1 MKVLYILVALAVFA
15 ILILSH
21 ELGHYV
27 SARIFRV
34 KIHEFSIG
42 MGPKIFK
49 RVSKKTDIK
58 YSVGIL
64 PIGGYVSM
72 AGEDEESDDENALN
86 KKAPWQRLI
95 IIIAGATVNLLCG
108 FIVMFILMSVT
119 KSSLGSTEVGRMFT
133 DDELAS
139 HGYEIS
145 SAASGLAVGDEII
158 AVNGKKVHIAAELG
172 YEIMRNG
179 IDTVE
184 LTVKRNGEKINLDV
198 DFPVA
203 VTSGQYVGMLDFY
216 VMRDGEGFGDILRH
230 GFYRSV
236 LTVRMVWESLFDLVT
251 GRFGIEAVS
260 GPIGVT
266 TQISE
271 AAQSS
276 VVDLIY
282 LAVVISINLGV
293 INLLPLPA
301 LDGGRAVFVL
311 VEMIRRKPIPVKAE
325 GLVHFIGIVVLMAF
339 MLLISLKDIVSL
351 F

>member
-1 MKVLYILVALAVFA
+1 MKVLYILVALIVFA

-21 ELGHYV
+21 ELGHYI
-27 SARIFRV
+27 SARIFHV
-34 KIHEFSIG
+34 KIHEFSVG

-49 RVSKKTDIK
+49 KTSKKTDIK

-95 IIIAGATVNLLCG
+95 IIISGAAINLICG
-108 FIVMFILMSVT
+108 FIIMFILMSVT
-119 KSSLGSTEVGRMFT
+119 KDSLGSTEVGRMYT
-133 DDELAS
+133 DEERAS
-139 HGYEIS
+139 YGYEIS
-145 SAASGLAVGDEII
+145 SASSGLSVGDEII

-184 LTVKRNGEKINLDV
+184 LTVKRNDEKITLDV
-198 DFPVA
+198 DFPVT

-216 VMRDGEGFGDILRH
+216 VLRDGDGFGDILRH

-276 VVDLIY
+276 FLDLIY

-311 VEMIRRKPIPVKAE
+311 LEMIRRKPIPVKAE
-325 GLVHFIGIVVLMAF
+325 GLVHFIGIVILMAF